1 MEVAAD
7 VDLAVEEGDG
17 EVELDIEAT
26 VPSVRDEGSGVPRR
40 VDMGATAREIWV
52 SESQLALHGK
62 P

>member
-1 MEVAAD
+1 M
-7 VDLAVEEGDG
+7 
-17 EVELDIEAT
+17 ELDVEVT